1 MKRMTRRI
9 VLAFALVF
17 ALSFA
22 VAQEP
27 GSAGQKPADKVETA
41 QPQNAEQQ
49 QQSGPNG
56 AIDQGIKEQLAH
68 TSKEAEEGGEHDE
81 LKHSTA
87 VKKFASMT
95 GLSVEAAYWTFVVF
109 NFAIMFGF
117 IGWALKKNLPGMFR
131 TRTETIRKGMDEAKR
146 ASEEANRRLGDIES
160 RLSRLDSE
168 IAEMKKKSEADA
180 AAEEQRIRASA
191 EEDGRKII
199 ESAEQEIE
207 AAAKAARRELKIYA
221 AELAVS
227 LAEKKIKVDEG
238 TDEALVGSFVRQLGK
253 AGR

>member
-1 MKRMTRRI
+1 MKMKMIRRI
-9 VLAFALVF
+9 VFAVALVF

-22 VAQEP
+22 VAQEH
-27 GSAGQKPADKVETA
+27 GSAEQKPADKVEA
-41 QPQNAEQQ
+41 APPQQA
-49 QQSGPNG
+49 GPNG
-56 AIDQGIKEQLAH
+56 QSEPTIEQELAH
-68 TSKEAEEGGEHDE
+68 TSKEAEEGDHNE

-87 VKKFASMT
+87 VKKFAQMT
-95 GLSVEAAYWTFVVF
+95 GLSVETTYWLFVVF

-131 TRTETIRKGMDEAKR
+131 TRTESIRKGMDEAKK
-146 ASEEANRRLGDIES
+146 ASEEANRRLGDIEG

-207 AAAKAARRELKIYA
+207 AAAKAARRDLKIYA

-227 LAEKKIKVDEG
+227 LAEKKIRVDER

-253 AGR
+253 AGQ

>member
-1 MKRMTRRI
+1 MKIILRI
-9 VLAFALVF
+9 AFVSTLVF

-22 VAQEP
+22 LAQEH
-27 GSAGQKPADKVETA
+27 GAAEQKPGDKVEAA
-41 QPQNAEQQ
+41 QPQQA
-49 QQSGPNG
+49 GPNG
-56 AIDQGIKEQLAH
+56 RNERTIEQELAH
-68 TSKEAEEGGEHDE
+68 TSKEAEEGGDHNE

-87 VKKFASMT
+87 VKKFAQMT
-95 GLSVEAAYWTFVVF
+95 GLSVEATYWLFVVF

-131 TRTETIRKGMDEAKR
+131 TRTETIRKGMDEAR
-146 ASEEANRRLGDIES
+146 NASEEANRRLSDIEG

-180 AAEEQRIRASA
+180 AAEEQRIRVSA
-191 EEDGRKII
+191 EEDGRKIV
-199 ESAEQEIE
+199 EAAEQEIE
-207 AAAKAARRELKIYA
+207 AAAKAARRDLKVYA

-227 LAEKKIKVDEG
+227 LAEKKIKVDER

-253 AGR
+253 AGQ

>member
-1 MKRMTRRI
+1 MKPIRPI
-9 VLAFALVF
+9 VFAFAVVF

-22 VAQEP
+22 VAQEQ
-27 GSAGQKPADKVETA
+27 GSTGQKPADKVEAA
-41 QPQNAEQQ
+41 QPQQA
-49 QQSGPNG
+49 GPNG
-56 AIDQGIKEQLAH
+56 RNERTIEQELAH
-68 TSKEAEEGGEHDE
+68 TSKEAEEGGEHNE
-81 LKHSTA
+81 LKHSSA
-87 VKKFASMT
+87 VQKFAKLT
-95 GLSVEAAYWTFVVF
+95 GLSVEASYWAFVIV

-131 TRTETIRKGMDEAKR
+131 TRTESIRKGMDEAKK
-146 ASEEANRRLGDIES
+146 ASDEANRRLGDIEG

-207 AAAKAARRELKIYA
+207 AAAKAARRDLKVYA

-227 LAEKKIKVDEG
+227 LAEKKIRVDER

-253 AGR
+253 AGQ

>member
-1 MKRMTRRI
+1 MKLIRRI
-9 VLAFALVF
+9 VFAIALVF

-22 VAQEP
+22 VAQEQAP
-27 GSAGQKPADKVETA
+27 TAQKPSDKVEVA
-41 QPQNAEQQ
+41 PPQNA
-49 QQSGPNG
+49 GPNG
-56 AIDQGIKEQLAH
+56 QNERTIEQELAH
-68 TSKEAEEGGEHDE
+68 TSKEAEEGDHNE

-87 VKKFASMT
+87 VKKFANMT
-95 GLSVEAAYWTFVVF
+95 GLSVEATYWLFVVF

-131 TRTETIRKGMDEAKR
+131 TRTESIRKGMDEAKR
-146 ASEEANRRLGDIES
+146 ASEEANRRLGEIEG
-160 RLSRLDSE
+160 RLARLDSE
-168 IAEMKKKSEADA
+168 IAEMKKKSDADA

-207 AAAKAARRELKIYA
+207 SAAKAARRDLKIYA

-227 LAEKKIKVDEG
+227 LAEKKINVDER

-253 AGR
+253 AGQ